1 MNKMNKINK
10 INKINQIVRQFEPSY
25 IGNGWGNYVD
35 IENFKYDLNST
46 QPQLLV
52 KKTEV
57 HSYHIDIKN
66 NNNNDNNNNNNNN
79 NKKVEKAVASLII
92 KVSSTTF
99 VTLLLSYFV
108 YRAI

>member
-1 MNKMNKINK
+1 MNKMNKMNK
-10 INKINQIVRQFEPSY
+10 MNQIVRQFEPSY

-35 IENFKYDLNST
+35 IENFKYDLLNL
-46 QPQLLV
+46 QRLPIFR
-52 KKTEV
+52 KTELY
-57 HSYHIDIKN
+57 SYHIDIKN
-66 NNNNDNNNNNNNN
+66 NNNNNNN
-79 NKKVEKAVASLII
+79 NKKVDKAVASLII

>member
-1 MNKMNKINK
+1 MNKMNKMNK
-10 INKINQIVRQFEPSY
+10 MNQIVRQFEPSY
-25 IGNGWGNYVD
+25 IGNGWGNYID

-66 NNNNDNNNNNNNN
+66 NNNNDNNNN
-79 NKKVEKAVASLII
+79 KKVEKAVASLII

-108 YRAI
+108 YKAI

>member
-1 MNKMNKINK
+1 M
-10 INKINQIVRQFEPSY
+10 NQIARQFEPSY

-46 QPQLLV
+46 QRLPLV

-57 HSYHIDIKN
+57 YSYHIDIKN
-66 NNNNDNNNNNNNN
+66 NNNNNNNNN
-79 NKKVEKAVASLII
+79 NKNNNNKKIEKAVASLII

-108 YRAI
+108 YKAI

>member
-1 MNKMNKINK
+1 MNKMNKMNK
-10 INKINQIVRQFEPSY
+10 MNQIVRQFEPSY
-25 IGNGWGNYVD
+25 IGNGWGNYID
-35 IENFKYDLNST
+35 IENFKYDLHST
-46 QPQLLV
+46 QQLTLV

-57 HSYHIDIKN
+57 YSYHIDIKN
-66 NNNNDNNNNNNNN
+66 NNNNNT
-79 NKKVEKAVASLII
+79 KKDKAVASLII

>member
-10 INKINQIVRQFEPSY
+10 MNQIVRQFEPCY

-35 IENFKYDLNST
+35 IENFKYDLHST
-46 QPQLLV
+46 QSLPLV

-57 HSYHIDIKN
+57 YSYHIDIKN
-66 NNNNDNNNNNNNN
+66 NNNNS
-79 NKKVEKAVASLII
+79 KVDKAVASLII

>member
-1 MNKMNKINK
+1 MMNKMNKMNK
-10 INKINQIVRQFEPSY
+10 MNQIVRQFEPSY
-25 IGNGWGNYVD
+25 IGNGWGNYID
-35 IENFKYDLNST
+35 IENFKYDLHST
-46 QPQLLV
+46 QRLPLV

-57 HSYHIDIKN
+57 YSYHIDIKN
-66 NNNNDNNNNNNNN
+66 NNNNNNNN
-79 NKKVEKAVASLII
+79 NKKLDKAVASLII

>member
-1 MNKMNKINK
+1 MNKMNKMNK
-10 INKINQIVRQFEPSY
+10 MNQIVRQFEPCY
-25 IGNGWGNYVD
+25 IGNDWGNYID
-35 IENFKYDLNST
+35 IENFKYNLYSM

-66 NNNNDNNNNNNNN
+66 NNNNNNNN
-79 NKKVEKAVASLII
+79 NKKQEYKAITSLII

-99 VTLLLSYFV
+99 ITLFFTYFV
-108 YRAI
+108 CKII

>member
-46 QPQLLV
+46 KRLPLV

-57 HSYHIDIKN
+57 YSYHIDINNK
-66 NNNNDNNNNNNNN
+66 NNNNDNDN